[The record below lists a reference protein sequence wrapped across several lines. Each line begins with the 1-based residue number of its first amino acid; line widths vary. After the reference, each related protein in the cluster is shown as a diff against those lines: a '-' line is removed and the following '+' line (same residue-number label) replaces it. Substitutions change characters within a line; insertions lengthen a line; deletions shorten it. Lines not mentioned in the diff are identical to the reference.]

1 MGDGTI
7 YMGVD
12 VSATTVKA
20 ALVSAGGEIYEITQE
35 AIENE
40 PESILHG
47 IQRSVERLRDRA
59 GERQWAIRSVGIG
72 VPGLVNART
81 QRVEAAPNLP
91 ALVNL
96 DVYRIVT
103 EMTGCPALIENDA
116 NMAAY
121 GEFVCGVARG
131 RSTVIY
137 IAVGTGIGAGL
148 ICGGQLYRGALGFAG
163 EFGHMTV
170 DPDGLP
176 CSCGNRGCLETLASG
191 PNIVRRARERLFR
204 DRSSSLSR
212 LAAPGRGELTP
223 ERIAAEALNGDDFSL
238 MILEQTGR
246 WIGLAVANAINLLN
260 PDMVVLGGS
269 VMVAGEL
276 LLNPIIAEV
285 KRRSFAA
292 MSAPC
297 EIVASLLGA
306 QAGVIGSAMLARDTF
321 R

>member
-1 MGDGTI
+1 MDRGPI

-12 VSATTVKA
+12 VSATAVKA
-20 ALVSAGGEIYEITQE
+20 ALVSAEGEICEITQE
-35 AIENE
+35 AIGDD
-40 PESILHG
+40 PDAVLQG
-47 IQRSVERLRDRA
+47 VCRSVERLQERA
-59 GERQWAIRSVGIG
+59 SERHWPIRSVGVG

-91 ALVNL
+91 ALVKV
-96 DVYRIVT
+96 DVAGAVAQRV
-103 EMTGCPALIENDA
+103 GCPVLIENDA

-121 GEFVCGVARG
+121 GEFVCGAARG
-131 RSTVIY
+131 RANVIY

-148 ICGGQLYRGALGFAG
+148 ICEGRLYRGSLGFAG
-163 EFGHMTV
+163 EFGHTTV

-176 CSCGNRGCLETLASG
+176 CRCGNRGCVETIASG

-212 LAAPGRGELTP
+212 LAVPGEELTP

-246 WIGLAVANAINLLN
+246 WIGIAVANAINLLN
-260 PDMVVLGGS
+260 PDMVVVGGG
-269 VMVAGEL
+269 VMAAGDL

-285 KRRSFAA
+285 KRRAFTVMAA
-292 MSAPC
+292 QC

-306 QAGVIGSAMLARDTF
+306 QAGVIGSAMLARDLS

>member
-1 MGDGTI
+1 MDQGTI
-7 YMGVD
+7 YMGID

-20 ALVSAGGEIYEITQE
+20 ALVNADGEIYEITQE
-35 AIENE
+35 AIGDD
-40 PESILHG
+40 PDAVLDGICRSI
-47 IQRSVERLRDRA
+47 ERLRERA
-59 GERQWAIRSVGIG
+59 NERHWSIRCVGVG
-72 VPGLVNART
+72 LPGLVNAQT

-91 ALVNL
+91 ALVKLN
-96 DVYRIVT
+96 VAEAVAEKVR
-103 EMTGCPALIENDA
+103 CPVLIENDA

-121 GEFVCGVARG
+121 GEFVCGAARG
-131 RSTVIY
+131 RAHVIY
-137 IAVGTGIGAGL
+137 IAIGTGIGAGL
-148 ICGGQLYRGALGFAG
+148 IYEGRLYRGALGFAG
-163 EFGHMTV
+163 EFGHTTV

-176 CSCGNRGCLETLASG
+176 CRCGNRGCLETIASG

-212 LAAPGRGELTP
+212 LAVPGKGELTP

-238 MILEQTGR
+238 MILEQTGK
-246 WIGLAVANAINLLN
+246 WIGIAVANVLNLLN
-260 PDMVVLGGS
+260 LDMVVLGGG

-285 KRRSFAA
+285 KRRAFTA
-292 MSAPC
+292 MVAHC
-297 EIVASLLGA
+297 DIVASLLGG

>member
-1 MGDGTI
+1 MNQGTI

-20 ALVSAGGEIYEITQE
+20 ALVNAEGEIYEITQE
-35 AIENE
+35 ALGDD
-40 PESILHG
+40 PDAVLDG
-47 IQRSVERLRDRA
+47 ICRSVERLQGRA
-59 GERQWAIRSVGIG
+59 SERHWPIRSVGVG

-91 ALVNL
+91 SLVKVN
-96 DVYRIVT
+96 VAEAVAERVR
-103 EMTGCPALIENDA
+103 CPVLIENDA

-121 GEFVCGVARG
+121 GEFVCGAARG
-131 RSTVIY
+131 RTNVIY
-137 IAVGTGIGAGL
+137 IALGTGIGAGL
-148 ICGGQLYRGALGFAG
+148 ICEGRLYRGALGFAG
-163 EFGHMTV
+163 EFGHTTV

-176 CSCGNRGCLETLASG
+176 CRCGNRGCLETIASG

-212 LAAPGRGELTP
+212 LAVPGGGELTP

-238 MILEQTGR
+238 MILEQTGK
-246 WIGLAVANAINLLN
+246 WIGIAVANVLNLLN
-260 PDMVVLGGS
+260 LDMVVLGGG
-269 VMVAGEL
+269 VMVAGDL

-285 KRRSFAA
+285 KRRAFTA
-292 MSAPC
+292 MVAQC
-297 EIVASLLGA
+297 EIVASLLGG